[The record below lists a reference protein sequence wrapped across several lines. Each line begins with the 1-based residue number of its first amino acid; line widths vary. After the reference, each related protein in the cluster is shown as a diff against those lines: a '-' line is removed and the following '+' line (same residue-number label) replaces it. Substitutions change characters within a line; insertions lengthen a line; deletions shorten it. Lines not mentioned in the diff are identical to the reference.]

1 MYGIIY
7 KAIKQYVVDSFDNNT
22 WETIKNNSSTVIDT
36 SLIEQPYN
44 DQITYELAVITAKQT
59 GKPLNEILFGF
70 GEQVIKST
78 TENYSIF
85 IESRGNN
92 MKDYLINLPN
102 FHNRIMLIYPE
113 LTPPEFR
120 VSNIG
125 DDCLAL
131 HYVSNMT
138 GMLSFIKGYLTGLMK
153 AFEETPNIEVISQE
167 DETNKEYI
175 FKICW

>member
-7 KAIKQYVVDSFDNNT
+7 KAIEQYVVENFDDNI
-22 WETIKNNSSTVIDT
+22 WSTIKDNSNATIDT
-36 SLIEQPYN
+36 SLMEQPYN
-44 DQITYELAVITAKQT
+44 DKINYELAVMTAKYI
-59 GKPLNEILFGF
+59 GKPLNEVLFDF
-70 GEQVIKST
+70 GEYIIKTT

-85 IESRGNN
+85 MESRGNN

-120 VSNIG
+120 VSDIG
-125 DDCLAL
+125 DSCLAL
-131 HYVSNMT
+131 HYISTMT
-138 GMLSFIKGYLTGLMK
+138 GMLPFIKGYLTGLTK
-153 AFEETPNIEVISQE
+153 AFKETPNIEIISPE
-167 DETNKEYI
+167 DEINKEYI